1 MQSKPHTTSNSQKMA
16 ELQATKNVDR
26 KWSGSCYTET
36 ETAVVVVRPD
46 GVEALQ
52 TVAVVPAWLVDT
64 HRVTSAGRDAEGTL
78 VYVCKR
84 APNAIGGSQYSTTN
98 SRELSR
104 GHHKQQGVVK
114 RAPKITGRRHEGTKH
129 SRGLSRQSPNNRK
142 LSRGHQKQQDV
153 VTRAPNT
160 AGGCQESLPNN
171 RKLIRGHQKQQD
183 VTVKRTPKQQEV
195 VKRSPKAAGSG
206 QEGIKSNKLPR
217 RQQKDYAVKSAHIH
231 CDECTHTKGLQEG
244 RKTTGNSQEGT
255 QTIRYQKGSR
265 CVRRG

>member
-1 MQSKPHTTSNSQKMA
+1 MMQSKPHTTSNSQKMA

-52 TVAVVPAWLVDT
+52 TVAVVPARLVDT
-64 HRVTSAGRDAEGTL
+64 HRVTPAGRDTEGTL

-84 APNAIGGSQYSTTN
+84 APNAIGGSQHGTAN

-114 RAPKITGRRHEGTKH
+114 RAPQTAG
-129 SRGLSRQSPNNRK
+129 K
-142 LSRGHQKQQDV
+142 LSRGHQKQQDAVTRAPNTAGGCQDSPQTTGSCQEGTKKQQDV

-160 AGGCQESLPNN
+160 AGFCQESP
-171 RKLIRGHQKQQD
+171 
-183 VTVKRTPKQQEV
+183 PKQQEV
-195 VKRSPKAAGSG
+195 VMRAP
-206 QEGIKSNKLPR
+206 
-217 RQQKDYAVKSAHIH
+217 
-231 CDECTHTKGLQEG
+231 
-244 RKTTGNSQEGT
+244 KTTGSDCQADTNTAGGCQEVT
-255 QTIRYQKGSR
+255 
-265 CVRRG
+265 